1 MSLNSNVKAARIP
14 SQQYEPLLPLM
25 TPLATPLVQVPSA
38 AARET
43 LSTPFI
49 L

>member
-1 MSLNSNVKAARIP
+1 MSLNSNVKAVRIP

-25 TPLATPLVQVPSA
+25 TPLAVPLVQVPSV
-38 AARET
+38 AARKT
-43 LSTPFI
+43 QSTPFV